1 MSNFDGCQLPS
12 VPKLSE
18 GIASSTNQTFIER
31 IKRLLALP
39 WNRYVKKWLKQVYYL
54 SIRRQASLRAQ
65 ISARDFFQ
73 VVPFKN
79 GNLMKA
85 YMSRINE
92 FAYRQAIQFKKG
104 DLVKVRS
111 REEISSTLDPF
122 KELKGC
128 AFLPEMY
135 KYCGTQQRVLRSMQY
150 FMDERDYKLKKV
162 HGVVLL
168 ENVICNGTPTFG
180 NCDRCCFLFW
190 REEWLEKVPEE

>member
-54 SIRRQASLRAQ
+54 SIRWQASLRAL
-65 ISARDFFQ
+65 IGARDFFQ

-92 FAYRQAIQFKKG
+92 FAYRQAIQLKKG
-104 DLVKVRS
+104 DLVKVHS